1 MFVPCE
7 PVWQMLVR
15 AAGHTVQY
23 SACVLGRGGECQPD
37 DTFGRVFPSAAP
49 GHVVSVGER
58 EDWRGYLTAFHAHR
72 PGVTERVFARL
83 ESDPYEW
90 VTAPLRE
97 LGSGLVVDLACGSA
111 PTRPWLREC
120 RWVGVDGS
128 AEELAAAAVAGRGPL
143 VRARADAL
151 PVTTGAVGAVCAV
164 MALPLLTPLPVV
176 LDEIRRVL
184 RPGGPLVA
192 LVPAR
197 LGLDPRGLFAWLR
210 ALRAAGVAAPRWPNP
225 RAREHLGGVL
235 GRAGFEVLDSE
246 RRVFSFPL
254 ESPEDAALLLQSLYD
269 PARPPSRPTDPHVA
283 ATVAESV
290 RALPMPLR
298 RVVARPQ
305 ARVPSHVVSP

>member
-1 MFVPCE
+1 M
-7 PVWQMLVR
+7 
-15 AAGHTVQY
+15 
-23 SACVLGRGGECQPD
+23 
-37 DTFGRVFPSAAP
+37 
-49 GHVVSVGER
+49 SVGER
-58 EDWRGYLTAFHAHR
+58 EDWRGYLAAFHAHR

-83 ESDPYEW
+83 DDDPYEW

-111 PTRPWLREC
+111 PTRPWLRER
-120 RWVGVDGS
+120 RWVGVDHS
-128 AEELAAAAVAGRGPL
+128 AEELAAAAGAGRGPL

-151 PVTTGAVGAVCAV
+151 PVATGAAGAVCAA
-164 MALPLLTPLPVV
+164 MALPLPVV

-184 RPGGPLVA
+184 RPGGALVA

-197 LGLDPRGLFAWLR
+197 IGLDPAGWFAWLR
-210 ALRAAGVAAPRWPNP
+210 VLRAAGVPAPRWPNP

-235 GRAGFEVLDSE
+235 DRAGFEVLDSE

-254 ESPEDAALLLQSLYD
+254 QSPEDAAVLLESLYD
-269 PARPPSRPTDPHVA
+269 PARPPSRPTDPRVA
-283 ATVAESV
+283 AAVAESV

-298 RVVARPQ
+298 RIVARPQ